1 LHPKASQ
8 KELENHWRIIYDEF
22 WTLKDDGLSK
32 LMLRKE
38 NELLIKKTRLT
49 VLITIYNTIWALMQ
63 INIQTDRNINQKFEL
78 IKLYKNVTKN
88 ELNQFIELNEFLEK
102 VKSSISNFEN
112 IIDKLEKELKSGGE
126 KVQNE
131 FEIIADLSMNLP
143 FALNPQTVV
152 VKEYLGYEKIAKAQ
166 NKAKQQANGKG

>member
-1 LHPKASQ
+1 
-8 KELENHWRIIYDEF
+8 
-22 WTLKDDGLSK
+22 
-32 LMLRKE
+32 
-38 NELLIKKTRLT
+38 
-49 VLITIYNTIWALMQ
+49 MQ
-63 INIQTDRNINQKFEL
+63 INIHTDRNIKQKFEL

-112 IIDKLEKELKSGGE
+112 IIDKLEKELKYGGE

-131 FEIIADLSMNLP
+131 FEVLAVLSSQLP

-152 VKEYLGYEKIAKAQ
+152 VKEYLGYEKIAKEQ
-166 NKAKQQANGKG
+166 HKAKLQANGTS

>member
-1 LHPKASQ
+1 MHPKASQ
-8 KELENHWRIIYDEF
+8 SELENHWRIIYDEF

-38 NELLIKKTRLT
+38 NELLIKKTRLR
-49 VLITIYNTIWALMQ
+49 VLITIYNTIGALMQ
-63 INIQTDRNINQKFEL
+63 INIHTDRNIKQKFEL

-112 IIDKLEKELKSGGE
+112 IIDKLEKELKYGGE

-131 FEIIADLSMNLP
+131 FEVLAGLSSQLP

-166 NKAKQQANGKG
+166 HKAKLQANGTS